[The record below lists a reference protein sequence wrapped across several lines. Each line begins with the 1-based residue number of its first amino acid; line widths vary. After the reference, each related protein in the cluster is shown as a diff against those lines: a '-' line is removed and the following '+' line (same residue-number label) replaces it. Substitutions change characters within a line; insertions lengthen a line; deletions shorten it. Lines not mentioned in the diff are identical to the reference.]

1 MIKIEIIKTLTENEF
16 STWGHNGYES
26 YQIFTINVI
35 NQQESISFSLSLKSL
50 EEPYL
55 KHWEIKSADIDTF
68 NEIIKAGHSF
78 GAYEDDRLIGI
89 VICEERTWNNSLHIE
104 SILVSEKYRQKGI
117 GKLLIE
123 KVIVHAEHKNFR
135 LIELETQNTNV
146 PAIKFYQNQGFKI
159 TGINMKLYNEEK
171 NEMALYMT
179 YDILIAKQ
187 KTTNR

>member
-1 MIKIEIIKTLTENEF
+1 MKIEIIKTLTENEF

-26 YQIFTINVI
+26 HQIFIINVI
-35 NQQESISFSLSLKSL
+35 NQHESISFSLSLKSL

-55 KHWEIKSADIDTF
+55 KHWEIKSEDIDTF
-68 NEIIKAGHSF
+68 NEIIKAAHSF
-78 GAYEDDRLIGI
+78 GVYEDNRLIGM
-89 VICEERTWNNSLHIE
+89 VICDERTWNNSLHIE

-123 KVIVHAEHKNFR
+123 KVIAHAQHKDFR

-146 PAIKFYQNQGFKI
+146 PAIKFYQKQGFKI
-159 TGINMKLYNEEK
+159 TGLNMKLYNEEK

-179 YDILIAKQ
+179 YDILIGKQ